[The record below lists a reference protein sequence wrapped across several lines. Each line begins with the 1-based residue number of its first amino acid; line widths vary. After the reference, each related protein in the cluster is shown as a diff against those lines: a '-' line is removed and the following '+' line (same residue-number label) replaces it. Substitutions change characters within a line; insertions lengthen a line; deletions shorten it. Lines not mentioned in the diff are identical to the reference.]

1 MGRYNNKL
9 QKADKVK
16 SLVPKLLFFFSFFS
30 TFFFF
35 FFLHFPLLIADASL
49 SLFPAI

>member
-16 SLVPKLLFFFSFFS
+16 SLVPKLLFFFSFFPR
-30 TFFFF
+30 F

>member
-16 SLVPKLLFFFSFFS
+16 SLVPKLLFFFSFS
-30 TFFFF
+30 PRFFF

>member
-16 SLVPKLLFFFSFFS
+16 SLVPKLLFFFSFFPRLS
-30 TFFFF
+30 F